1 MISCQK
7 CAKIQMHK
15 WHSSSLGC
23 KTLFKSHNSD
33 LGLKNKNFTKNPQRN
48 CMQQSPPGQYSSPA
62 DDITVAFASND
73 RTQP

>member
-33 LGLKNKNFTKNPQRN
+33 SLKNKNFIKNPKRIH
-48 CMQQSPPGQYSSPA
+48 MQQRPPGQYSLPA